1 MSFPKYLALE
11 GQSVSLLPLEY
22 SQAEILF
29 DNVQQGGL
37 NTSTVLSLPQTLEEM
52 RTYISAALD
61 WRAHG
66 TAFPFVIVEKE
77 WNAVIGTTRF
87 ANFVPEH
94 SRLEIG
100 WTWLNVK
107 FQRTFANTE
116 MKYLMLSYAFE
127 QLGINR
133 VEFKANALNDISRR
147 AMERIGADYEGVL
160 RQHMK
165 LTNGIVRDTVYYSIL
180 ADEWVGGIKERL
192 ETKMKSYS
200 SSK

>member
-1 MSFPKYLALE
+1 MNFPKYLALE
-11 GQSVSLLPLEY
+11 GESVSLLPLEY

-29 DNVQQGGL
+29 ENVQQGGL

-52 RTYISAALD
+52 RFYISTALD
-61 WRAHG
+61 ARAHG
-66 TAFPFVIVEKE
+66 TGFPFVIVEKQ

-87 ANFVPEH
+87 ANFVPDD
-94 SRLEIG
+94 SRVEIG

-107 FQRTFANTE
+107 FHRTFANTE

-127 QLGINR
+127 QLSLNR
-133 VEFKANALNDISRR
+133 VEFKANALNDVSRR
-147 AMERIGADYEGVL
+147 AMERIGAEYEGVL

-165 LTNGIVRDTVYYSIL
+165 LTNGVVRDTVYYSIL
-180 ADEWVGGIKERL
+180 ADEWASVKERL
-192 ETKMKSYS
+192 EATMKSHS